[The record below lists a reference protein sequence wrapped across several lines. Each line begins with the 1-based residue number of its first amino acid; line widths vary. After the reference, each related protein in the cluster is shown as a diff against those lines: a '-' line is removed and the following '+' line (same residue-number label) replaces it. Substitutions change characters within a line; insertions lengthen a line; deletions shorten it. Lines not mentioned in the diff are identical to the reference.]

1 MSKFG
6 WNILNHSSDI
16 NNMQTE
22 FLQKGKFSRS
32 GMLKVVK
39 EVKLYVCV
47 CVCGGGGGRGEGW
60 MACQHTCVSGM
71 LM

>member
-1 MSKFG
+1 
-6 WNILNHSSDI
+6 
-16 NNMQTE
+16 MQTE

-47 CVCGGGGGRGEGW
+47 CVCGGEGGEGGGVDGMSAYLREWHGN
-60 MACQHTCVSGM
+60 VSGAGRVHA
-71 LM
+71 

>member
-1 MSKFG
+1 
-6 WNILNHSSDI
+6 
-16 NNMQTE
+16 MQTE

-47 CVCGGGGGRGEGW
+47 CVYVGEGGGVDGMSAYLREW
-60 MACQHTCVSGM
+60 YANVSGAGRVHA
-71 LM
+71 

>member
-1 MSKFG
+1 
-6 WNILNHSSDI
+6 
-16 NNMQTE
+16 MQTE

-47 CVCGGGGGRGEGW
+47 CVYVGEGGGGEGGGVDGMSAYLREW
-60 MACQHTCVSGM
+60 YANVSGAGRVHA
-71 LM
+71 

>member
-1 MSKFG
+1 
-6 WNILNHSSDI
+6 
-16 NNMQTE
+16 MQTE

-47 CVCGGGGGRGEGW
+47 CVCGGGGGGGGRGGW
-60 MACQHTCVSGM
+60 HVSI
-71 LM
+71 LA